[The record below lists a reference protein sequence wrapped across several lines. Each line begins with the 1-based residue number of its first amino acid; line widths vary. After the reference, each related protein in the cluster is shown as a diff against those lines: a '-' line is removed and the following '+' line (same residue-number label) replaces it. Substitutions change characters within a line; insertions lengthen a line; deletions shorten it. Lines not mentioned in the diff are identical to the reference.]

1 MSTVLV
7 TIDRNTDLMTS
18 STLTLRD
25 SYEVLPSLR
34 PAWERLEHH
43 PNSAYEHFEFVC
55 RHLPQV
61 VSPMVIAIQEANQ
74 TKLILAGR
82 LEKTKLCPRLGY
94 LRLPAFPVRV
104 WTVVH
109 EGLLGEIDPADA
121 RIIACHFLDV
131 LQRGHCD
138 AIQIRAL
145 KRSHA
150 ALWTELGQWP
160 YVGVGHKRPRWSKH
174 YSLRL
179 PAEPDILLRKMRSKH
194 RTWLQGR
201 RKKLEETFPQAVRW
215 AWFGPGAD
223 LDILCKDA
231 ENVARTTYQR
241 RLGAGFMDNEFTRAK
256 LAFLA
261 RKKMVR
267 FAMLYV
273 NKEPKA
279 FWQGTIFGQTFYSAA
294 TGYTSEMQPFE
305 VGTLLF
311 LWMVNRL
318 VEEGVRR
325 LDFGLGEAPYKER
338 FSSEHWESADI
349 ILFGPTIR
357 SRLRGIYYAA
367 FQQLNL
373 QVESL
378 LRRVAL
384 DQKVKRWWRDWMS
397 KSH

>member
-1 MSTVLV
+1 M
-7 TIDRNTDLMTS
+7 DRNTDLMAT

-25 SYEVLPSLR
+25 SYEALPSLR

-55 RHLPQV
+55 RHTPQV
-61 VSPMVIAIQEANQ
+61 VSPMVLAIQEAHQ

-121 RIIACHFLDV
+121 RLIACHFLDV
-131 LQRGHCD
+131 LLRGHCD

-179 PAEPDILLRKMRSKH
+179 PAESDNLLRKMRSKH
-194 RTWLQGR
+194 RTWIQGR

-215 AWFGPGAD
+215 AWFGPSAD
-223 LDILCKDA
+223 LDTLCKEA
-231 ENVARTTYQR
+231 EKVARTTYQR
-241 RLGAGFMDNEFTRAK
+241 RLGAGFKDDEFTRAR
-256 LAFLA
+256 LALLA
-261 RKKMVR
+261 RKNMVR
-267 FAMLYV
+267 FAMLYI
-273 NKEPKA
+273 NGEPKA
-279 FWQGTIFGQTFYSAA
+279 FWHGTIFGQTFYSAS
-294 TGYTSEMQPFE
+294 TGYTPDMHSFE
-305 VGTLLF
+305 AGTLLF
-311 LWMVNRL
+311 LWMVNQL
-318 VEEGVRR
+318 IAQDIQR
-325 LDFGLGEAPYKER
+325 LDFGLGEAHYKER
-338 FSSEHWESADI
+338 FATDHWEEADLL
-349 ILFGPTIR
+349 LFGPTAR
-357 SRLRGIYYAA
+357 SRLVGVYYAA
-367 FQQLNL
+367 FQQLN
-373 QVESL
+373 QQAEGL
-378 LRRVAL
+378 LKRFAW
-384 DQKVKRWWRDWMS
+384 DQKVKHWWRDRLARGQS
-397 KSH
+397 APRQST